1 MTKDLHSAS
10 HVLNDHLIDLTPV
23 FSLLDERI
31 EAQVDAKIY
40 PPYSI
45 QQISVRTK
53 VGAQTFLAVRL
64 MLLSPRGPS

>member
-1 MTKDLHSAS
+1 MTEDLHRAS
-10 HVLNDHLIDLTPV
+10 HVLNDHLTDLTPV

-53 VGAQTFLAVRL
+53 V
-64 MLLSPRGPS
+64 